1 MPVRWKKTAR
11 GKTERKKGRT
21 VWLAV
26 VCVGLLSGSNIA
38 RLTGELIMERA
49 VRSLVNPV
57 CGLTA
62 YAGMDSQGTFWQYIL
77 KEILSVPLPLISYAG
92 NEEALETAI
101 TDPVY
106 EKYLS
111 SEVLYNG
118 GSGPLLS
125 GDSAQSENSS
135 GDGMGDT
142 AAGTGQN
149 GTQGGQTSVGT
160 GQNGVQN
167 GQTITGTGQSGT
179 QDGQNVVG
187 NSQGGTQDDQ
197 TAEGNSQDGTQART
211 DVAASAAVKN
221 HLPTTISGSLYTLD
235 QLNNFDYLVKQLYFV
250 HSSTTVYASQLDA
263 EALLAKDLTIEKQE
277 GKPQILIHHT
287 HGTEAFSDT
296 VEGAGM
302 TILEVGDYLTEL
314 LEGYGYTVIHDR
326 SIYPYDTAYSEAN
339 ARVRE
344 ILAANPTIEVVIDL
358 HRDATGSM
366 KRFVTE
372 LDGETTAQLMFFNGM
387 CQTADGPIDYLN
399 NPYLEDN
406 LALSLQ
412 MKLLA
417 EAYYPGLTRPN
428 FLKAYQYNQH
438 LMPRYTLVEAG
449 SDTNTFEEVCRAM
462 VPLAKILDAV
472 LSDPDAVKLAG
483 DK

>member
-1 MPVRWKKTAR
+1 MY
-11 GKTERKKGRT
+11 GKAERKKGRA
-21 VWLAV
+21 VWIAI

-38 RLTGELIMERA
+38 RLTGQLIMERM
-49 VRSLVNPV
+49 VRSIVNPI

-62 YAGMDSQGTFWQYIL
+62 YAASDSRDTFWQHIL
-77 KEILSVPLPLISYAG
+77 KEILAVPLPLISYAG
-92 NEEALETAI
+92 NDEAQEAAI
-101 TDPVY
+101 ADPVY

-125 GDSAQSENSS
+125 DDTDYADESGDSVGNGDGIGDDSLLVS
-135 GDGMGDT
+135 GDGQEPNTETSGT
-142 AAGTGQN
+142 AA
-149 GTQGGQTSVGT
+149 
-160 GQNGVQN
+160 
-167 GQTITGTGQSGT
+167 
-179 QDGQNVVG
+179 
-187 NSQGGTQDDQ
+187 
-197 TAEGNSQDGTQART
+197 A
-211 DVAASAAVKN
+211 N
-221 HLPTTISGSLYTLD
+221 HLTTAITGSLYTLD
-235 QLNNFDYLVKQLYFV
+235 QLNDFDYLVQQLYFV
-250 HSSTTVYASQLDA
+250 HSSTTVYPYQLDA
-263 EALLAKDLTIEKQE
+263 EALLAKDLTIEKQAD
-277 GKPQILIHHT
+277 KPQILIHHT
-287 HGTEAFSDT
+287 HGTEDFADS

-314 LEGYGYTVIHDR
+314 LEGYGYCVIHDR

-344 ILAANPTIEVVIDL
+344 ILAQNPTIEVVIDL
-358 HRDATGSM
+358 HRDATAT
-366 KRFVTE
+366 RNRYVAE
-372 LDGETTAQLMFFNGM
+372 VDGEPAAQLMFFNGM
-387 CQTADGPIDYLN
+387 CQTAAGPIDYLN

-438 LMPRYTLVEAG
+438 LMPRYALVEAG
-449 SDTNTFEEVCRAM
+449 FDTNTFEEVCRSM

-472 LSDPDAVKLAG
+472 LSDPNAVKLAG
-483 DK
+483 NQ

>member
-62 YAGMDSQGTFWQYIL
+62 YAGTDSQGTFWQYIL
-77 KEILSVPLPLISYAG
+77 REILSVPLPLISYAG

-149 GTQGGQTSVGT
+149 GTQ
-160 GQNGVQN
+160 N
-167 GQTITGTGQSGT
+167 GQTAAGTG
-179 QDGQNVVG
+179 
-187 NSQGGTQDDQ
+187 
-197 TAEGNSQDGTQART
+197 QDGTQAGT
-211 DVAASAAVKN
+211 DIAASAAVKN

-263 EALLAKDLTIEKQE
+263 DALLAKDLTIEKQA

-296 VEGAGM
+296 VEGEGM

-472 LSDPDAVKLAG
+472 LSDPDAVPLAG
-483 DK
+483 NQ